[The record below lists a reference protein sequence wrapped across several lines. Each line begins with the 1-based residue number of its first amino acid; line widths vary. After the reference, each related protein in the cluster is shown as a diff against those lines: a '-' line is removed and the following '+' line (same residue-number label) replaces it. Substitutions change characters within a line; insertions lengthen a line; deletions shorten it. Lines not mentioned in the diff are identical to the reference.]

1 MNNTS
6 KRLLAL
12 LLALTLACGLFAGC
26 GKETAPAETAP
37 VETPAPAET
46 PAVTEPE
53 PEPEPQEGKIT
64 YDDTVSYTVDV
75 EEEEE
80 PAEEKDLLLNEELP
94 ELPAEPAETFSP
106 TSGEEIAEAA
116 EEGEEDPGSV
126 LQEGLSEAAGESFS
140 LGKSDGRD
148 QTKQLTIEDIRA
160 MNPGSTVIDLYSN
173 QGYLSMLGGRFYEEK
188 VLNVEDGVKSIQGM
202 ASLLGLGRGC
212 DFFAVYSERNN
223 TGYTFYTYQQRYG
236 GYTLRYATLRIVV
249 DPDGYTAGLSC
260 SFVPNVGT
268 ASQEPAISAEEALKI
283 VQTRLARFK
292 LTYFPEHT
300 VRLAVPFGEQVL
312 NCWVVYTN
320 NPDATESFDMPYIE
334 HYVTTDGE
342 YYTLM
347 PANTFAGSNNETM
360 DHSGYFKGMMVQRL
374 TTTLTLED
382 GTERNLDVPISYNP
396 RDGKYYL
403 MDPERRI
410 AVASYYDFNYHN
422 TVTFV
427 TSDTL
432 DGWEQNNL
440 LAYANYILAYD
451 FYADHGIR
459 SVDGFDTP
467 ILVTVGWCDRDGTPV
482 NNACFYGVNNGWACF
497 GVSDINHSSD
507 CLDVV
512 GHEYTHGITNQS
524 MQGVLYRNESGV
536 MNEAY
541 SDIMGNLMEMS
552 MGYTYDDSWLIAER
566 SGRISRSMS
575 DPNAHEQPAFVGDIY
590 YVAPI
595 LNPVFEINDYGGVH
609 INNSLVGNI
618 AYRMDEA
625 GMTYEQQIS
634 MWLTSVELLTPQSDY
649 QDLHGALL
657 FSLKINGMLQEFGPA
672 INTAFRELGLD
683 QDWTVTYK
691 TAERD
696 GCGRVTMY
704 VDEGTA
710 QEACSLSFYDLEGN
724 IFSYAFPDPDGVITA
739 LLPEGQY
746 LVAFQILMDNEL
758 QGVIL
763 RTDGWNG
770 RGKYAAL
777 KIKSGDVMELPSVTG
792 TSSADKLD
800 LFLFDAGYF
809 TMLVPNGWRIEVNG
823 EYTSFSVKIFDPND
837 PSTQLFYYSYLAPFH
852 KSAAA
857 RKWWSRYDKDGS
869 IVDGPVLRQADI
881 LGILDSWSYCIDYQ
895 QYYDKQI
902 FTDLYDFDLI
912 GGCYY
917 NGPYADDGAI
927 ESGCFTYCST
937 NWDDDCL
944 LTVVSALIDYDT
956 EAKYGGNFFYVC
968 RDLCG
973 VLAPEGRYEDVY
985 EDLIRCLKSLKFS
998 DEYIRESQSV
1008 DPMPDQTVIT
1018 ANLNILGN
1026 LLKAICETFG

>member
-1 MNNTS
+1 M
-6 KRLLAL
+6 KRLWALVLIIAL
-12 LLALTLACGLFAGC
+12 LCMFFGGC
-26 GKETAPAETAP
+26 GKEMPPAESEPKDLPIPAQTP
-37 VETPAPAET
+37 EHTETDKPAE
-46 PAVTEPE
+46 EN
-53 PEPEPQEGKIT
+53 EGKTT
-64 YDDTVSYTVDV
+64 YDDSVSYTVDY
-75 EEEEE
+75 EEGPQEEHG
-80 PAEEKDLLLNEELP
+80 LLKEDLP
-94 ELPAEPAETFSP
+94 EMPEEPAETFFP
-106 TSGEEIAEAA
+106 TGGKDTEESGEDM
-116 EEGEEDPGSV
+116 EEPESV
-126 LQEGLSEAAGESFS
+126 LQAGFEESSAETEFS
-140 LGKSDGRD
+140 LGKSN
-148 QTKQLTIEDIRA
+148 QKNSAKQLTISDIQA
-160 MNPGSTVIDLYSN
+160 MNPDQIVIDLYSN
-173 QGYLSMLGGRFYEEK
+173 EGYLSMLVGKFYEKK
-188 VLNVEDGVKSIQGM
+188 VLNVEDGVSSIQGM
-202 ASLLGLGRGC
+202 ASLLGLGKGC
-212 DFFAVYSERNN
+212 DFFAVYSEKNN

-268 ASQEPAISAEEALKI
+268 ASQEPAIGAEEAVEI
-283 VQTRLARFK
+283 VQSRFARFN

-300 VRLAVPFGEQVL
+300 VRLAVPFSEEVL

-342 YYTLM
+342 YVTLV
-347 PANTFAGSNNETM
+347 PANSFASTNDETM
-360 DHSGYFKGMMVQRL
+360 DHSGYFQGMMVQRL
-374 TTTLTLED
+374 KTTLHLQD
-382 GTERNLDVPISYNP
+382 GTDRDLDVPISYNP

-403 MDPERRI
+403 MDPERQI
-410 AVASYYDFNYHN
+410 AVASYYDFNYRGL
-422 TVTFV
+422 VSFV

-482 NNACFYGVNNGWACF
+482 NNACFYGVNRGWACF

-536 MNEAY
+536 INEAY

-552 MGYTYDDSWLIAER
+552 LGYTYDDSWLIAER
-566 SGRISRSMS
+566 SGRISRSMG
-575 DPNAHEQPAFVGDIY
+575 DPNSHEQPAFVGDVY
-590 YVAPI
+590 YVASV
-595 LNPVFEINDYGGVH
+595 LNPNFDINDYGGVH

-618 AYRMDEA
+618 ACRLDGT
-625 GMTYEQQIS
+625 GMSYEQQIS
-634 MWLTSVELLTPQSDY
+634 MWLTSIELLTPQSDY

-657 FSLKINGMLQEFGPA
+657 FALKINGMLQQYGPA
-672 INTAFRELGLD
+672 VNRAFEDLGLTE
-683 QDWTVTYK
+683 DWTLAYRTVQR
-691 TAERD
+691 E

-704 VDEGTA
+704 VDEETA
-710 QEACSLSFYDLEGN
+710 AQACSMSFYDLDGN
-724 IFSYAFPDPDGVITA
+724 IFGYAFPDPEGMITA

-746 LVAFQILMDNEL
+746 LAAFQYLMDNEL

-763 RTDGWNG
+763 RTDGWDG

-777 KIKSGDVMELPSVTG
+777 RIKNGDTLELPSVTG
-792 TSSADKLD
+792 TDNSQKLD

-809 TMLVPNGWRIEVNG
+809 TMLVPDGWRIEVNG
-823 EYTSFSVKIFDPND
+823 EYSSFSIKLFDPDD

-852 KSAAA
+852 KSASA
-857 RKWWSRYDKDGS
+857 RKWWSRYDKDGT
-869 IVDGPVLRQADI
+869 IVDGPVLKQADI
-881 LGILDSWSYCIDYQ
+881 LGILNSWAYCVDYQ
-895 QYYDKQI
+895 KYYDKQI
-902 FTDLYDFDLI
+902 FTDLYDFSLI

-917 NGPYADDGAI
+917 NGPYSDQGAI

-944 LTVVSALIDYDT
+944 LTLVSALIDYDSQ
-956 EAKYGGNFFYVC
+956 AKYGGNFFYVC

-973 VLAPEGRYEDVY
+973 VLAPESRYEDVY
-985 EDLIRCLKSLKFS
+985 RDLIRCLKSLKFS
-998 DEYIRESQSV
+998 DEYIRQSQSI
-1008 DPMPDQTVIT
+1008 DPMPDQDVIT
-1018 ANLNILGN
+1018 GNLSILGN
-1026 LLKAICETFG
+1026 LLKEICETFG